1 MMNDG
6 LMLMLAWAAG
16 GVLGGAF
23 FGGLW
28 WTVRKGVASPY
39 PALWFGGSLLL
50 RVSVVLAGFYVVSAG
65 RWPRTLVCLLG
76 FLTARFIAMR
86 LTKPPDAIRRG
97 PIREA
102 GHASHS

>member
-1 MMNDG
+1 MNDG
-6 LMLMLAWAAG
+6 LMLVLAGVAG
-16 GVLGGAF
+16 GILGGVF

-28 WTVRKGVASPY
+28 WTVRIGVALPY

-50 RVSVVLAGFYVVSAG
+50 RVTVVLTGFYVVSAC

-86 LTKPPDAIRRG
+86 LTKPPGELPRG

-102 GHASHS
+102 GRASHS

>member
-1 MMNDG
+1 MMNEE
-6 LMLMLAWAAG
+6 LMVVLAWAAG
-16 GVLGGAF
+16 GVLGGTF

-65 RWPRTLVCLLG
+65 RWPRTLACLLG
-76 FLTARFIAMR
+76 FLTARFIVMR
-86 LTKPPDAIRRG
+86 LTKPTDEIRRG
-97 PIREA
+97 AIREA
-102 GHASHS
+102 AHASHS